1 MNDEDLRMARPTA
14 TDEAAGAPARAMPG
28 DDAVLEAL
36 RVVEDPEAGMNIVD
50 LGLVYAVD
58 VRPDAVDVSIT
69 MTTAACPMTD
79 MIVEDVRN
87 TIAAMTPGGTEI
99 RIEVVW
105 DPPWTPDRM
114 SGIAREH
121 FGRTI

>member
-1 MNDEDLRMARPTA
+1 
-14 TDEAAGAPARAMPG
+14 MPG
-28 DDAVLEAL
+28 DEAVLEAL
-36 RVVEDPEAGMNIVD
+36 RGVDDPEAGMNIVD

-58 VRPDAVDVSIT
+58 VNPGRVHVAIT

-79 MIVEDVRN
+79 MIVEEVRN
-87 TIAAMTPGGTEI
+87 TIAAMTPAGTAI
-99 RIEVVW
+99 DVEVVW

-121 FGRTI
+121 FGWTF